1 MALSE
6 KKKGEWS
13 VLSAMA
19 IGAFF
24 PIVTVLSY
32 AAVPSLISLGWST
45 LVAALFF
52 GAVITYRK
60 RWKELAQPLL
70 WKYVALVT
78 LFISILYY
86 GLYYIGLTYTLPGN
100 AAIIALFEVFTS
112 FLFFN
117 VFRHE
122 RISFDYKVGALL
134 MVIGALIVLGKDFSR
149 INIGDLLI
157 LAATASAPIG
167 NFFQQ
172 KARNIASSETILF
185 LRGMLA
191 VPAIFLF
198 AYIFGQHALMFNV
211 KEAALFLV
219 INGVI
224 ILGISKVLWIE
235 AIHRI
240 SVTKAMALQSFGPLL
255 TLFLAWHLLHQAPNV
270 WQLASLIPL
279 ILGTLLLT
287 DHLRFSRR

>member
-1 MALSE
+1 
-6 KKKGEWS
+6 

-19 IGAFF
+19 IGSFF

-45 LVAALFF
+45 LIAALFF
-52 GAVITYRK
+52 GAVVAYRK
-60 RWKELAQPLL
+60 KWKELAQPLL

-86 GLYYIGLTYTLPGN
+86 GFYYIGLTYTLPGN

-117 VFRHE
+117 VFRGE
-122 RISFDYKVGALL
+122 RISWDYKIGALL
-134 MVIGALIVLGKDFSR
+134 MVIGALIVLGKDFSH
-149 INIGDLLI
+149 INVGDLLI
-157 LAATASAPIG
+157 LAATVSAPIG
-167 NFFQQ
+167 NLFQQ

-191 VPAIFLF
+191 VPAIFFF
-198 AYIFGQHALMFNV
+198 AFVFGQHASLGNIQ
-211 KEAALFLV
+211 EAALFLV

-240 SVTKAMALQSFGPLL
+240 SVTKAMALQSFGPLA
-255 TLFLAWHLLHQAPNV
+255 TLFFAWLILHQAPNI
-270 WQLASLIPL
+270 WQLASVVPL
-279 ILGTLLLT
+279 ILGVLFLT
-287 DHLRFSRR
+287 DHLKLSRYR